1 MRWQEKFT
9 WAKVALIIAAVP
21 AAILALFWLVP
32 AGSNP
37 MSDKELAGGIMIYA
51 LFAYIPFLLIL
62 SWRAAY
68 VAGSKQ

>member
-32 AGSNP
+32 AGPNP
-37 MSDKELAGGIMIYA
+37 MSSKELASGLMV
-51 LFAYIPFLLIL
+51 YILCTYTLFLLIL

-68 VAGSKQ
+68 VAGSKS